1 MKYIITESKLDKM
14 VIKFLEEKDSVTFVR
29 ISDGM
34 VYVFLEPNVHV
45 NEMKTLVDQITRMF
59 GYHGQILKKSITPG
73 QYIMTYQF

>member
-59 GYHGQILKKSITPG
+59 GYHGQILKKSITHG

>member
-59 GYHGQILKKSITPG
+59 GYHGQILKKSITPE